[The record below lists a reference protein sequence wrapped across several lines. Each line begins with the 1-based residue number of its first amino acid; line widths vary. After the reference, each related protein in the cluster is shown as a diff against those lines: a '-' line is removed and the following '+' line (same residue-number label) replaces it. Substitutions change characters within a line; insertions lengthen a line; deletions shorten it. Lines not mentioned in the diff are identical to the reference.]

1 MIQAA
6 PPQARQN
13 KELYYAWL
21 TSNGWPREVAW
32 DEMVKEFGKPPT
44 KQEQADAAAR
54 AQQGSQLRQVGGAV
68 AGTALTGWGMRGF
81 PTGAPDWYKSM
92 GLPGTYDAPA
102 GATGGMT
109 SAMPPV
115 APPMGAPG
123 GMSSVGGGMS
133 MDPGMGGYGGPGGTG
148 GGMSMMPP
156 EALNDPGFMNSVN
169 WGNVAQGAAGAAQ
182 LYGAYQAYKGGDK
195 TGAALSGATGAGN
208 IALATGAAS
217 ATGTLGASVI
227 PGLNVATGLYGGYKT
242 AQLTGDMAAGS
253 QRDRMAAIGGLGA
266 GAGVGLGLA
275 GLGAFGAG
283 GMMTLAAL
291 GPVGWIAGGGLAV
304 AYLGSKL
311 FGSKKG
317 KDQMTR
323 DSVRKHLNKAG
334 ILDGQSQGTLAD
346 GSFFDFGKDGKSL
359 KKLAGA
365 KFEELAAAN
374 PNSWG
379 QTVSLANT
387 LTAGQG
393 FSGRSLSAVASMFAR
408 AAISNAGDDPMKA
421 ADNIRHFATQQGM
434 TAESIT
440 AQLDKGLADNNF
452 SQGQYDIYANN
463 IKSIFGAPGAS
474 GAPVENSMALVR
486 PEKGK
491 VQRVSAGMYRDDTGK
506 LRGASTMREALD
518 KAYKTK
524 TKAKA

>member
-6 PPQARQN
+6 PPQARAN

-32 DEMVKEFGKPPT
+32 DEMVKEFGKPKT
-44 KQEQADAAAR
+44 RQEQLDDAAK
-54 AQQGSQLRQVGGAV
+54 AQQGAQLRQVGGAV
-68 AGTALTGWGMRGF
+68 AGTAATGWAMNKF
-81 PTGAPDWYKSM
+81 PAPDWYKSM

-102 GATGGMT
+102 GAPGGMT

-133 MDPGMGGYGGPGGTG
+133 MDPGMGSYGGPGGAG

-169 WGNVAQGAAGAAQ
+169 WGNIAQGAAGAAQ
-182 LYGAYQAYKGGDK
+182 LYGAYQAYKSGDK
-195 TGAALSGATGAGN
+195 FGAGLSGASGIGN
-208 IALATGAAS
+208 LAVVSGAAN

-242 AQLTGDMAAGS
+242 AQLTGDMAAGK
-253 QRDRMAAIGGLGA
+253 DRNKAAGLGGLGA
-266 GAGVGLGLA
+266 GASVGLGLA

-291 GPVGWIAGGGLAV
+291 GPVGWIAAGGLVLAV
-304 AYLGSKL
+304 AGSAL

-317 KDQMTR
+317 QGQTLR
-323 DSVRKHLNKAG
+323 DNVRKSLKEGGLLN
-334 ILDGQSQGTLAD
+334 DQYQGTLAD
-346 GSFFDFGKDGKSL
+346 GSLFDFGADGKSMSA
-359 KKLAGA
+359 KQFNKLRD
-365 KFEELAAAN
+365 AN
-374 PNSWG
+374 PNAF
-379 QTVSLANT
+379 TTADSLGKT
-387 LTAGQG
+387 LVAGQG
-393 FSGRSLSAVASMFAR
+393 FSGKMLGHASGMWIK
-408 AAISNAGDDPMKA
+408 AAISNAGDDPAKVTA
-421 ADNIRHFATQQGM
+421 NIKHFMMQQGM
-434 TAESIT
+434 TAETMT
-440 AQLDKGLADNNF
+440 AQINKGMAENKF
-452 SQGQYDIYANN
+452 SRGQYDIYANN
-463 IKSIFGAPGAS
+463 IKNIFGAPT
-474 GAPVENSMALVR
+474 APVENSMALVR

-491 VQRVSAGMYRDDTGK
+491 VQRVSPGLYRDDTGK
-506 LRGASTMREALD
+506 LRGSATMRGALE
-518 KAYKTK
+518 KAYGK

>member
-6 PPQARQN
+6 PPQARAN
-13 KELYYAWL
+13 RELYYAWL

-81 PTGAPDWYKSM
+81 PTGAPDWYKEM
-92 GLPGTYDAPA
+92 GLPGTYDAPV

-109 SAMPPV
+109 SAIPPV
-115 APPMGAPG
+115 APPVGAPG
-123 GMSSVGGGMS
+123 GMGSVGGGMS
-133 MDPGMGGYGGPGGTG
+133 MDPGLSGYGGPGGAG

-156 EALNDPGFMNSVN
+156 EALNDPGFMSSVN

-182 LYGAYQAYKGGDK
+182 LYGAYQAYKSGDK
-195 TGAALSGATGAGN
+195 TGAALSGASGAGN
-208 IALATGAAS
+208 LALASGAAN

-242 AQLTGDMAAGS
+242 AQLTGDMAAGK
-253 QRDRMAAIGGLGA
+253 DRNVAAGMGGLAA

-283 GMMTLAAL
+283 GMLTLAAL
-291 GPVGWIAGGGLAV
+291 GPVGWIAAGGLALAV
-304 AYLGSKL
+304 AGSAL

-317 KDQMTR
+317 QGQTLR
-323 DSVRKHLNKAG
+323 DKVRKNLKEGGLLN
-334 ILDGQSQGTLAD
+334 DQNQGTLSD
-346 GSFFDFGKDGKSL
+346 GSLYDFGKDGKSMSG
-359 KKLAGA
+359 KEFNKII
-365 KFEELAAAN
+365 ESN

-379 QTVSLANT
+379 TADSLAKT
-387 LTAGQG
+387 LVAGQG
-393 FSGRSLSAVASMFAR
+393 FSGKMLGHAAGMWSK
-408 AAISNAGDDPMKA
+408 AAISNAGDDPAKVTANMK
-421 ADNIRHFATQQGM
+421 HFMMQQGM
-434 TAESIT
+434 TAQT
-440 AQLDKGLADNNF
+440 MMAQIDKGMAENQF
-452 SQGQYDIYANN
+452 SRSQYDIYANN
-463 IKSIFGAPGAS
+463 IKSVFGAPT
-474 GAPVENSMALVR
+474 APVENSMALVR

-491 VQRVSAGMYRDDTGK
+491 VQRVSPGLYRDDTGK
-506 LRGASTMREALD
+506 LRGSATMRGALE
-518 KAYKTK
+518 KAYGK